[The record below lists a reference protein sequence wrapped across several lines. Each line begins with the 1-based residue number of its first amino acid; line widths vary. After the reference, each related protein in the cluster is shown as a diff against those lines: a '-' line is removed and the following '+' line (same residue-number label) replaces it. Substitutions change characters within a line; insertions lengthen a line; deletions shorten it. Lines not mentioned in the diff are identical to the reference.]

1 MHLSACGIGGQ
12 QAFEHMP
19 NEKTENA
26 KKLWL
31 MPLMLM
37 RYDSI
42 QWFVFLPWLLLL
54 LLVLRLVICCF
65 SPNEVEHPTLSNEN
79 MKTQRR
85 VESA

>member
-1 MHLSACGIGGQ
+1 M

-31 MPLMLM
+31 MLV
-37 RYDSI
+37 DAAAAA
-42 QWFVFLPWLLLL
+42 LPFYSM
-54 LLVLRLVICCF
+54 VCF
-65 SPNEVEHPTLSNEN
+65 STVVFVVGVAFRYICSSSSEVEHPTLSNEN